1 MKNFSQIYIN
11 GSSLSCGGSLHFEST
26 AWWFYINEKE
36 VERWNNSKDVSY
48 GNVLGNMLGINVIN
62 EAKEGGGLDRLIRKT
77 YDFISTLTL
86 KELSETLFVFDIPL
100 QPSRFEVFSRKHDD
114 WFTVAISYKGGEDSN
129 AYSPIEVSRNTTKWF
144 SNLSFS
150 RGWGDS
156 TTALSLDE
164 LKEHDELLNKIL
176 EYYYDYE
183 IQTDR
188 LLREL
193 TMFYCFLDKMK
204 INYFRDNN
212 ETIFAGSIN
221 FSKTNRTKEL
231 IKKLKLFET
240 SNENVIGC
248 PTIWNLHGEKKW
260 RITDETPIEDSHL
273 GYFGNKKYAEYLYEK
288 LNNGTY

>member
-1 MKNFSQIYIN
+1 MKNLSQIYVN
-11 GSSLSCGGSLHFEST
+11 GSSLSCGGSLHFKST
-26 AWWFYINEKE
+26 AWRFYTTEQE
-36 VERWNNSKDVSY
+36 VKSWKNSKDVSY
-48 GNVLGNMLGINVIN
+48 GNVLGKMLGINVVN

-77 YDFISTLTL
+77 YDFISTSTL
-86 KELSETLFVFDIPL
+86 EELSETLFIFDIPL
-100 QPSRFEVFSRKHDD
+100 QPARFEVYSRKHND
-114 WFTVAISYKGGEDSN
+114 WFTVAVSYKGGEDPN
-129 AYSPIEVSRNTTKWF
+129 EYSPIEVSRNTTKWV

-150 RGWGDS
+150 RGWGDTS
-156 TTALSLDE
+156 INLSLDE
-164 LKEHDELLNKIL
+164 LKEHDELLNNIVD
-176 EYYYDYE
+176 YYHDYE
-183 IQTDR
+183 TQTNR

-221 FSKTNRTKEL
+221 FAKRNGTNEL

-248 PTIWNLHGEKKW
+248 PTIWNLSEKKKW
-260 RITDETPIEDSHL
+260 RICDETPIEDAHL

-288 LNNGTY
+288 LK